1 MPRDWTVW
9 SAKRLMKRWNCSQ
22 DELLAIIPHGLPAFR
37 THKGE
42 PVVVGVEEI
51 EDCDSAQFA
60 KLVFRPKDVR
70 TLESDPEFI
79 DVMHGDVPMGAED
92 ARELGRLRAEK
103 KKWDASI
110 RAAVETGIHCA
121 SLANVITTA
130 ELTDFI
136 VKIEKLPDTTIDKIW
151 QALPDKYK
159 KKAGRPKKK

>member
-1 MPRDWTVW
+1 MPSIWPLL
-9 SAKRLMKRWNCSQ
+9 SAKRLMRRWDCSET
-22 DELLAIIPHGLPAFR
+22 ELLSLILHALPAFR
-37 THKGE
+37 FHKGE
-42 PVVVGVEEI
+42 YLNVRAEEI

-60 KLVFRPKDVR
+60 KLVFRSKDVQA
-70 TLESDPEFI
+70 LESDPEFI
-79 DVMHGDVPMGAED
+79 AVMHGNIPMASKD
-92 ARELGRLRAEK
+92 ARELGRLRDEK

-121 SLANVITTA
+121 SLGNVITTA
-130 ELTDFI
+130 QLTDFI